1 MLTAAEATAA
11 DAALTFDRNLP
22 RDERVA
28 AHQQYLAEQRNIRAQ
43 FAAYLAAT
51 YLPGFNTQVQEA
63 VFDRAYEVGGG
74 FENIEIEY
82 SEIAVI
88 FDLI

>member
-11 DAALTFDRNLP
+11 DTALTFDRNLP

-51 YLPGFNTQVQEA
+51 YLPGFNAQVQEA
-63 VFDRAYEVGGG
+63 VYERAADVGGG
-74 FENIEIEY
+74 FENIELAYE
-82 SEIAVI
+82 ELAAI